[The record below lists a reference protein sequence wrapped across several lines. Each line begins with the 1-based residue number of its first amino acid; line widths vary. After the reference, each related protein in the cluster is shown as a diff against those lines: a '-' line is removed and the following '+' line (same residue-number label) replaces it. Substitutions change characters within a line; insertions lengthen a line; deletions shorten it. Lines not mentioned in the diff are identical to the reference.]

1 MKPSKCECG
10 SDKVPMQMNGVIIWP
25 QFFCPACESKYTLN
39 GDPKRGAEW
48 AYEPIG
54 MPIEYQNTVVDKI
67 PCEKMRNCASS
78 WENWKTRS
86 LLLHGTTR
94 LGKTRAAWE
103 VARRYWKQNYRKQ
116 TFITA
121 RSFEKMIE
129 EGFQKYDHSAR
140 LDKLINVPF
149 LFIDDL
155 GKERTTQRVACDLFA
170 VIDERTINHRPTII
184 TTNFTSNGLL
194 GRFDDQE
201 LGAALIG
208 RFRDYF
214 DIIGAKEVLS

>member
-1 MKPSKCECG
+1 MHK
-10 SDKVPMQMNGVIIWP
+10 NGEIIWP
-25 QFFCPACESKYTLN
+25 DFFCPSCESKYSTN
-39 GDPKRGAEW
+39 SDPKRGAEW

-54 MPIEYQNTVVDKI
+54 MPIEYQNTIVDKI
-67 PCEKMRNCASS
+67 PCTKMRETASS
-78 WENWKTRS
+78 WNSWGNRS

-94 LGKTRAAWE
+94 LGKTRAAYE
-103 VARRYWKQNYRKQ
+103 VARRYWKEKYRKQ
-116 TFITA
+116 VFMTA
-121 RSFEKMIE
+121 RSFEKLIE

-140 LDKLINVPF
+140 IDKLIACPF

-184 TTNFTSNGLL
+184 TTNFNSSSLL

-214 DIIGAKEVLS
+214 DIIGAKE